1 MKKITAL
8 ILLAALLLS
17 LAACG
22 NNQPAADGAE
32 STSAPETSDAPV
44 SEPPEGTPAE
54 TDEPDAETPE
64 QGGESEAPSE
74 PVLGVYYA
82 DSNTYENELLGLG
95 CRLEEDWR
103 VYSADEMAQ
112 LNGMMADMMTDEAIA
127 EQLESSGYVQAFYAQ
142 LGEDPVTVNITVEN
156 LGLLY
161 GTLLDERQYAE
172 LSIDQLPSVLESI
185 GLEDLTTEITT
196 TTFLGS
202 EHTAINVHG
211 QIQGLDFY
219 ETLVCVKVNRYMAC
233 VTAASYLAD
242 VTGDV
247 LDMFYAL

>member
-8 ILLAALLLS
+8 ILLAAMLLS

-22 NNQPAADGAE
+22 GNPSVGSAE
-32 STSAPETSDAPV
+32 PTPTPEISDDPV
-44 SEPPEGTPAE
+44 SEPPEEPPAE
-54 TDEPDAETPE
+54 TDETDAETPD
-64 QGGESEAPSE
+64 QTGEPEAPSE
-74 PVLGVYYA
+74 PVLGVYHA

-95 CRLEEDWR
+95 CQLEEDWR

-112 LNGMMADMMTDEAIA
+112 LNGMMVDMMTDEAIA

-142 LGEDPVTVNITVEN
+142 LGDQPVTVNITVEN

-161 GTLLDERQYAE
+161 GALLDEQQYAE
-172 LSIDQLPSVLESI
+172 LSIGQLPAVLESI
-185 GLEDLTTEITT
+185 GLEDISTEITT
-196 TTFLGS
+196 ATFLGS
-202 EHTAINVHG
+202 EHTAINVYG
-211 QIQGLDFY
+211 QVQGLDFY